1 MCIFEKHSFDMPFKK
16 YLYYSL
22 QNMLI
27 FRWSQ
32 ISMWWFEEY
41 NPLPRA
47 DLWTAH
53 NTWLIILLKKQNP
66 NPSCH
71 DTALWTQ
78 RTTDWKPLSF
88 PHPSIT
94 LSCLLYH
101 FLISLWLS
109 LATGDSLKGV
119 DDQSIGS
126 SLPHALAQWNITLRY
141 IFRVQHS
148 VPGQPYRLRPENLE
162 SSHVMLSSST
172 SNVFFKIQT
181 LLLSSVLLQPL
192 LQMPTCNKP

>member
-1 MCIFEKHSFDMPFKK
+1 M
-16 YLYYSL
+16 
-22 QNMLI
+22 
-27 FRWSQ
+27 Q
-32 ISMWWFEEY
+32 ISFEEY
-41 NPLPRA
+41 NPGARVHLPS
-47 DLWTAH
+47 AH
-53 NTWLIILLKKQNP
+53 NTWLILSLKKQNP

-88 PHPSIT
+88 PHPSIA

-101 FLISLWLS
+101 FLISLSLS
-109 LATGDSLKGV
+109 PASADSLKGV

-141 IFRVQHS
+141 IFRVQRS
-148 VPGQPYRLRPENLE
+148 VPARPYRLGPENLE
-162 SSHVMLSSST
+162 SSRSV

-181 LLLSSVLLQPL
+181 LLLSGVV
-192 LQMPTCNKP
+192 QMPTFNEA